1 MKTFKY
7 MRKLFTIIAYL
18 GLWGM
23 APVFAGEIK
32 GIVVSNDKPVSFAN
46 IMVAKTSIGVQA
58 DEEGKFYL
66 NNIPEGKQTILISSV
81 GYKTKSLVLN
91 ITADRNNHLTIEIE
105 EENAQLNE
113 VVVTGTMKETSI
125 NDSPAPIQILNPT
138 FFRKNPTPSLFESLS
153 MVNGVRPQLNCNVCN
168 TGDIHINGME
178 GPYTMVLIDGMPIV
192 SALSTVY
199 GLSGI
204 PNSMVERIEVMKGPA
219 STLYGSEAVGG
230 LINVITK
237 NPSKAPKLNFDWNT
251 TSYLE
256 NNFDA
261 SVKAKIGNASALFS
275 GNYFF
280 YGNRMDINNDNFTDV
295 TLQNR
300 ISLFNKWSFQR
311 PQNRVFNL
319 AARYVYEDR
328 FGGEMQWQKK
338 DRGGNKVYG
347 ESIYTKR
354 WEILGSYQ
362 LPIETEKVTLNFSI
376 NQHDQNSVYGATSYQ
391 AFQMITFGQLL
402 WDKKLGERHDALLG
416 ATIRNTYYDDNTLI
430 TQQTDRVNA
439 PDKIWLP
446 GVFLQDEISVNEHN
460 KVLLGIRYDYNS
472 KHGGIAS
479 PRLNWKFSPNKEN
492 IVRLSLGNGYRVVN
506 LFSEDHAALTGSRK
520 VVIKSAL
527 KPERSYNSNIDYQRF
542 FTFDKGYGNIQLNAF
557 YTYFSNKIIADYD
570 QDPELVVFDNLKG
583 YGISKGLALNAEFAF
598 TSSLKIF
605 AGATLMDVYRV
616 NANETKITQI
626 QTPNFTGNYSIS
638 YTFNK
643 QQLTFDFTGNAY
655 SPMRLPVVRQY
666 GDTRP
671 EYSPWF
677 GIHNVQAT
685 KRLKNGLQLYGGL
698 KNFTNFLPKYPIFRA
713 DAPFSTQFDPSYSY
727 APMQRIRG
735 YVGARWSIF

>member
-1 MKTFKY
+1 
-7 MRKLFTIIAYL
+7 MRKLFTTIIYIGIYSIKSA
-18 GLWGM
+18 
-23 APVFAGEIK
+23 FAGEIK
-32 GIVVSNDKPVSFAN
+32 GTIVSKDKPVSFAN
-46 IMVAKTSIGVQA
+46 VVIMNTNIGTQA
-58 DEEGKFYL
+58 NEDGKFTL
-66 NNIPEGKQTILISSV
+66 THAPDGKQTIQVTSV
-81 GYKTKSLVLN
+81 GYKTKLLTVHIS
-91 ITADRNNHLTIEIE
+91 AEKSNNLLIEIE
-105 EENAQLNE
+105 EENTQLNE
-113 VVVTGTMKETSI
+113 VVVTGTMKETTV
-125 NDSPAPIQILNPT
+125 NESPAPIQILNPT

-192 SALSTVY
+192 SALSSVY

-237 NPSKAPKLNFDWNT
+237 SPAKAPRFNFDWNS

-261 SVKAKIGNASALFS
+261 SIKAKIGNATTLFS
-275 GNYFF
+275 GNYFVF
-280 YGNRMDINNDNFTDV
+280 GNRVDINQDNFTDV

-300 ISLFNKWSFQR
+300 ISLFNKWSFAR
-311 PQNRVFNL
+311 KHNRLLSL

-328 FGGEMQWQKK
+328 FGGEMQWQKSN
-338 DRGGNKVYG
+338 RGGSEVYG

-354 WEILGSYQ
+354 WELLGSYQ
-362 LPIETEKVTLNFSI
+362 LPIDKEKITLNFSI
-376 NQHDQNSVYGATSYQ
+376 NQHDQNSVYGATTYLALQ
-391 AFQMITFGQLL
+391 RIFFGQLL
-402 WDKKLGERHDALLG
+402 WDKKLGKNHDALMG

-430 TQQTDRVNA
+430 TQLSDLSNA

-446 GVFLQDEISVNEHN
+446 GVFIQDEITAGTKN
-460 KVLLGIRYDYNS
+460 KFLVGLRYDYNS
-472 KHGGIAS
+472 KHGNIFS
-479 PRLNWKFSPNKEN
+479 PRFNWKLSPDKNN
-492 IVRLSLGNGYRVVN
+492 IFRLSVGNGYRVVN

-520 VVIKSAL
+520 VIIKNAL
-527 KPERSYNSNIDYQRF
+527 QPERSYNTNLDYQHF
-542 FTFDKGYGNIQLNAF
+542 FTFGKGHGNIQMNAF

-570 QDPELVVFDNLKG
+570 QDPELVVYDNLKG
-583 YGISKGLALNAEFAF
+583 HGISKGLAFNGEFAF
-598 TSSLKIF
+598 TSGLKAF
-605 AGATLMDVYRV
+605 MGATLMDVYRI
-616 NANETKITQI
+616 ESDGTKINQI
-626 QTPNFTGNYSIS
+626 QTPHFTGNYSIS
-638 YTFNK
+638 YSFEK
-643 QQLTFDFTGNAY
+643 IQLTFDLTGNIY

-677 GIHNVQAT
+677 GLHNIQAT
-685 KRLKNGLQLYGGL
+685 KRLKNGLQLYGGI

-713 DAPFSTQFDPSYSY
+713 DAPFSEQFDPSYNY
-727 APMQRIRG
+727 APLQRIRG
-735 YVGARWSIF
+735 FMGLRLNIF